1 LGTGTVTLVL
11 SLLGVGAVLFVAW
24 LLGFVIS
31 TAVLPRGER
40 FRLERLGWSFAMGC
54 ALFAASVPPALALHV
69 APTLVLVA
77 IAAVLLSFL
86 RRFRLLP
93 DFDPGEPPRKLP
105 AVLLAVLALGVA
117 VYALRALTEPMWAN
131 DYIAIWGLK
140 GKTIYG
146 ARAYPERFYT
156 STQLE
161 YSHPEYPLGLPLL
174 YAAVAFAI
182 GHWDDHAMA
191 LLFPLFQV
199 GSLVVLFGWL
209 RRRGV
214 STPVAGL
221 VAALV
226 AWFEPLYSAFLTGMA
241 EVPLAFGLLLFGTAL
256 ADAIEKTDAGAG
268 RRLVLASLI
277 IAATKNEGLFYAIV
291 GSILALVF
299 GKRRRGKIAFA
310 ALAPALLVR
319 ALHWPWRNRL
329 PLADFEAGLFST
341 NRVWDSMAEAGRLLG
356 PSTWLGLA
364 LVAVLIVAGR
374 SVPAG
379 NRLLLLAAAGLAAY
393 LVIPAFAVRGPAWL
407 IDTTLLR
414 TAAGLAPLLAA
425 AVAVRYARDET
436 PAA

>member
-1 LGTGTVTLVL
+1 MTLVL
-11 SLLGVGAVLFVAW
+11 SVLGVGVVLFAAW
-24 LLGFVIS
+24 VLGFAIS
-31 TAVLPRGER
+31 PTLLPAGER
-40 FRLERLGWSFAMGC
+40 FRLERLGWSFALGC

-86 RRFRLLP
+86 RRFRLPP
-93 DFDPGEPPRKLP
+93 DFDPGEPPRKVP
-105 AVLLAVLALGVA
+105 TVLIAALALGV
-117 VYALRALTEPMWAN
+117 VIYVLRALTEPMWAN

-174 YAAVAFAI
+174 YAAVSFVI

-191 LLFPLFQV
+191 LLFPLFQA
-199 GSLVVLFGWL
+199 GTLVVLFGWL

-214 STPVAGL
+214 APQVASL
-221 VAALV
+221 AALLV

-256 ADAIEKTDAGAG
+256 ADALDNSDTGAL
-268 RRLVLASLI
+268 RRLGFAAFI
-277 IAATKNEGLFYAIV
+277 IAGTKNEGLFYAIV

-299 GKRRRGKIAFA
+299 GKGRRGKIALA
-310 ALAPALLVR
+310 TLAPAVLVR
-319 ALHWPWRNRL
+319 MLHWPWRNRL
-329 PLADFEAGLFST
+329 PLADFEAGMFST
-341 NRVWDSMAEAGRLLG
+341 NRVWDSLAEAGRLLG

-407 IDTTLLR
+407 IDTTFLR
-414 TAAGLAPLLAA
+414 TTAALGPLLAA
-425 AVAVRYARDET
+425 AVAARYAREET
-436 PAA
+436 RAA